1 MILRSLFPNRVY
13 GDIIFDLILLCGSSY
28 AVFQL
33 KFHPMA
39 WFFIGLFFVRL
50 YFDVLEYFIFQRPEK
65 FRKQSLQLIGWESQI
80 INVNSYNIQYHFRQ
94 GHKDKPLIFFL
105 HGWRSSSGRMT
116 NRIQQFLDL
125 DWSICA
131 ADLPN
136 HGGSDAVKK
145 WSADF
150 STTCIIEILKSID
163 ASQRNK
169 QLVIYGHSIGA
180 FITIRLC
187 KRKNEWLK
195 NMNLEALILESPM
208 TKYSYILDR
217 TYRYLSVPKFLQP
230 VLTRRIF
237 STVNRLHT
245 VSADFNSIQEADI
258 PMWGMPIC
266 PVLVVQAETDTQL
279 GRFHYN
285 DLLIELKTSTAV
297 DAESHLISSLSHS
310 GGDDNIE
317 RSTLIE
323 IYLKKI
329 KLC

>member
-1 MILRSLFPNRVY
+1 MILRSLFPNQVY
-13 GDIIFDLILLCGSSY
+13 GDIIFDLIFLCASSY
-28 AVFQL
+28 AFFL
-33 KFHPMA
+33 LNFHPTV
-39 WFFIGLFFVRL
+39 WLFIGLFFVRL

-65 FRKQSLQLIGWESQI
+65 FRKQSLQLSGWESQI
-80 INVNSYNIQYHFRQ
+80 INVKSYNIQYHVKQ

-105 HGWRSSSGRMT
+105 HGWRSSSGRMN

-125 DWSICA
+125 DWSICT

-136 HGGSDAVKK
+136 HGGSDAVNK
-145 WSADF
+145 WSAEF

-163 ASQRNK
+163 ASQRYK

-187 KRKNEWLK
+187 KRKNEWLN
-195 NMNLEALILESPM
+195 NMDLEALILESPM

-217 TYRYLSVPKFLQP
+217 TYRFLNVPKFLQP
-230 VLTRRIF
+230 VLNRRIF

-245 VSADFNSIQEADI
+245 VLTNFNSIQEADI
-258 PMWGMPIC
+258 PLWGMPIC

-279 GRFHYN
+279 GLFHYN
-285 DLLIELKTSTAV
+285 DLLIELKKSPLIE
-297 DAESHLISSLSHS
+297 AESHLVSTLSHS
-310 GGDDNIE
+310 GGDDNVE

-323 IYLKKI
+323 NYMKKL